1 MNARPLTV
9 MLVAAEAS
17 GDDRGAGLARAL
29 KAKLGEGGVRL
40 VGVGGTRMAAEGVE
54 SPFDIADLSILG
66 LTDGLLAW
74 RKVVRRADQTAA
86 LAAREKPDV
95 AVLIDSWGFTLR
107 VAHRLRRQTPK
118 LPLVKYVAPQVWA
131 SRPGRAK
138 TAAQAFDLLLTI
150 HAFDAPAFEREGLET
165 VFVGDATLAIDFS
178 RADPARLRAGIGAGP
193 DDPVLLVLPGSRP
206 GEIERI
212 LPAFEDAVHRLKAER
227 PGLHVVVPAAPT
239 VAELVKA
246 RVAGW
251 PQRTHVVEGDA
262 AKRDAMR
269 AATVALACSGTVT
282 TELALAGCPM
292 VVAYRLAPVTYAI
305 LKRLI
310 RTKWVTLFNIAA
322 QDFVAPEM
330 IQDDCNGPALAREV
344 ALRLDDADLR
354 RRQVERQSEALLIM
368 GRGGPDP
375 SEAAADAV
383 IAAVSER
390 VGQHGSDGNLA
401 GLAWKVFGHDEVLD
415 VDDPGPCEG

>member
-1 MNARPLTV
+1 

-29 KAKLGEGGVRL
+29 KRRLGAGVRF
-40 VGVGGTRMAAEGVE
+40 VGVGGQKLAAEGVE
-54 SPFDIADLSILG
+54 SPFDIADLSIFG
-66 LTDGLLAW
+66 LTEGLFAYA
-74 RKVVRRADQTAA
+74 KVLRRADQTAA
-86 LAAREKPDV
+86 VAARERPDV

-107 VAHRLRRQTPK
+107 VAHRLRRLDPR
-118 LPLVKYVAPQVWA
+118 LPIVKYVAPQVWA

-138 TAAQAFDLLLTI
+138 TAARWFDLLLTI
-150 HAFDAPAFEREGLET
+150 HAFDAPAFRREGLET
-165 VFVGDATLAIDFS
+165 LFVGDATLAIDFAA
-178 RADPARLRAGIGAGP
+178 ADAEGLRREIGAGP
-193 DDPVLLVLPGSRP
+193 DDPILLVLPGSRP
-206 GEIERI
+206 VEIERVM
-212 LPAFEDAVHRLKAER
+212 PAFEDAVNRLKPER

-251 PQRTHVVEGDA
+251 PHRAHVVEGEA
-262 AKRDAMR
+262 AKRAAMT

-292 VVAYRLAPVTYAI
+292 VVAYRLAPVTHAI

-344 ALRLDDADLR
+344 ALRLDDPDLR
-354 RRQVERQSEALLIM
+354 RRQIARQNAALLKM

-375 SEAAADAV
+375 NEAAADAILELV
-383 IAAVSER
+383 AKRA
-390 VGQHGSDGNLA
+390 
-401 GLAWKVFGHDEVLD
+401 
-415 VDDPGPCEG
+415 